1 MARGRPL
8 KYSAKLVSHHVE
20 GMEEV
25 IRNLNIEL
33 KKVKMGS
40 SRGLVNAALHIRRA
54 TETKEPFT
62 PMDIGNLRASW
73 FVAAAEG
80 LQADPLGLSGNFKKG
95 RKHHI
100 TAAELRGQYN
110 AITAAS
116 LAEVRA
122 TKGINVIFGYTANY
136 AWAVHEKVE
145 LEKERWSKEGSD
157 AKWLETHLNR
167 NFDTILKIVS
177 DNAKIK

>member
-8 KYSAKLVSHHVE
+8 KYSAKLIAHSVE
-20 GMEEV
+20 GMDEV
-25 IRNLNIEL
+25 IRNLNAKI
-33 KKVKMGS
+33 KNIKGRS
-40 SRGLVNAALHIRRA
+40 NRGLVNAALHIRIS
-54 TETKEPFT
+54 TELKEPYT
-62 PMDIGNLRASW
+62 PVDIGNLRASW
-73 FVAAAEG
+73 FIAAADG
-80 LQADPLGLSGNFKKG
+80 LQADPLGVSGNFKRG

-122 TKGINVIFGYTANY
+122 KKDPNVIFGYTANY
-136 AWAVHEKVE
+136 AWAVHEKVGIP
-145 LEKERWSKEGSD
+145 LENWSRPGSD

-167 NFDTILKIVS
+167 NFDTILKIVK
-177 DNAKIK
+177 DNVEIL